1 MTNDEAN
8 LEAHGHST
16 IAATE
21 QTGVHFEGGYLISV
35 GRIAKAL
42 LLDSY
47 ELDKRSLLV
56 PKGKFDFGM

>member
-1 MTNDEAN
+1 M
-8 LEAHGHST
+8 HST
-16 IAATE
+16 IATKE
-21 QTGVHFEGGYLISV
+21 SIDTHFDEKEYLISA

-47 ELDKRSLLV
+47 ELDKRSLLA

>member
-1 MTNDEAN
+1 M
-8 LEAHGHST
+8 HST
-16 IAATE
+16 IATKE
-21 QTGVHFEGGYLISV
+21 SIDTHFDEKEYLILA